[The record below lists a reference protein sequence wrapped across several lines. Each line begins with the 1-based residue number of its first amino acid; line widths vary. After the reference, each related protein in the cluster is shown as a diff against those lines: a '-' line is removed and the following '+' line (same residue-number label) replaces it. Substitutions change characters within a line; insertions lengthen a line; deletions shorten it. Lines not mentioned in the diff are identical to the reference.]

1 MNQLQYENKFLVSVT
16 GVSLVFFEFN
26 DFWDKVSLS
35 IPEWTWLHYGT
46 LTGLEF
52 TNIPP
57 LLASKVLGLYT
68 CHPLY
73 IVSYF

>member
-1 MNQLQYENKFLVSVT
+1 MNQFQYENKFLVSVT
-16 GVSLVFFEFN
+16 GVCLWCSLNSIVFETRSPC
-26 DFWDKVSLS
+26 VSQSGLD
-35 IPEWTWLHYGT
+35 YVT

-68 CHPLY
+68 SPIIH
-73 IVSYF
+73 S